1 MKYINLKVN
10 DCTDCP
16 YMDLFWHDDADGW
29 CCKSEREIECVKEIP
44 NWCELDDYLT
54 ERECRCGGGCG
65 K

>member
-1 MKYINLKVN
+1 MKFLNLKVN

-16 YMDLFWHDDADGW
+16 YMDIDFHNTEDGW
-29 CCKSEREIECVKEIP
+29 CCKSEDDIVNIYVIP
-44 NWCELDDYLT
+44 DWCELDGFET